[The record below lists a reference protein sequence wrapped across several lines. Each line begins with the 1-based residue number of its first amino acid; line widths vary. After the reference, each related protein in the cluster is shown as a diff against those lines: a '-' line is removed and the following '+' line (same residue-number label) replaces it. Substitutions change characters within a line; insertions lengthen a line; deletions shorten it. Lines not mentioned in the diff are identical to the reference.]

1 MATRYTIALSPDE
14 RAGLED
20 ITRRGRHSASKV
32 IHARALLLCDEGRTV
47 RWVSDALGLSPRT
60 IEGLKKRAVEA
71 GPWAA
76 IERKRRETPPREVRY
91 DGAFEARVVALAC
104 SEPPPGHARWTVR
117 LLAEKLVE
125 LRVVAEA
132 SHMAVHRALK
142 KTSFSLTSGSTGR
155 SRRGAARPS

>member
-1 MATRYTIALSPDE
+1 MATRYTIKLSPDE

-32 IHARALLLCDEGRTV
+32 IHARALLMCDEGWTV
-47 RWVSDALGLSPRT
+47 QGVSEALGISART
-60 IEGLKKRAVEA
+60 IEGLKKRAVEV
-71 GPWAA
+71 GPLAA
-76 IERKRRETPPREVRY
+76 IERKRRETPPREVRC

-104 SEPPPGHARWTVR
+104 SEPPPGYARWTVR

-125 LRVVAEA
+125 LRIVAEA

-142 KTSFSLTSGSTGR
+142 KTSFSLTSAGTGR
-155 SRRGAARPS
+155 SRPTGTPPS